1 MASAAAP
8 APKANMGEPAP
19 RLDARLKVTGEAR
32 YPADVAVSNPAYAVL
47 VTSYS
52 LHVLFVPF
60 ALLFMILSIL
70 YGMLLS
76 QMAVGIETL
85 LLARYPRLRDRVIL
99 LLAGLLEF
107 AGYRQVLTWE
117 RFIAMFQVR
126 SKRGQWGKMLRT
138 GIPSGPSAPAPEGL
152 SAGSLAVRS

>member
-1 MASAAAP
+1 MVEVLGYV
-8 APKANMGEPAP
+8 M
-19 RLDARLKVTGEAR
+19 LV
-32 YPADVAVSNPAYAVL
+32 VSYF
-47 VTSYS
+47 

-99 LLAGLLEF
+99 LLAALLEF

-126 SKRGQWGKMLRT
+126 SKRGTWGVMART
-138 GIPSGPSAPAPEGL
+138 GIPSGSTDSAVPDGEPL
-152 SAGSLAVRS
+152 DSLALRP